1 MNFMSF
7 FALNIILAVI
17 WAALSGQFT
26 PENVISGFVVG
37 YVLLWLLRGALGGT
51 SYVTKVPQVMRFI
64 GFFLVELVRAN
75 LRVAWEVLTPGHT
88 MHPAIVAI
96 PLDLRNP
103 LQITLLAQMIT
114 LTPGTLSLD
123 VSSDRRV
130 LYVHSM
136 YVDDIDKFRAE
147 IKDGFE
153 RRVREVFA

>member
-7 FALNIILAVI
+7 FALNIILSVI

-26 PENVISGFVVG
+26 PENVISGFVLG
-37 YVLLWLLRGALGGT
+37 YVLLWLLRGALGAGP
-51 SYVTKVPQVMRFI
+51 YVNKVPQVIGFI
-64 GFFLVELVRAN
+64 GFFLVALVQAN
-75 LRVAWEVLTPGHT
+75 VRVAWEVLTPGHT
-88 MHPAIVAI
+88 MRPAIVAI
-96 PLDLRNP
+96 PLDLRSP

-136 YVDDIDKFRAE
+136 YVDDIDEFRAE
-147 IKDGFE
+147 IKNGFE

>member
-7 FALNIILAVI
+7 FALNIILAAI
-17 WAALSGQFT
+17 WSALSGQFS
-26 PENVISGFVVG
+26 PENFISGFVLG
-37 YVLLWLLRGALGGT
+37 YVLLWLLRRALGGE
-51 SYVTKVPQVMRFI
+51 SYVNKVPQVVLFI
-64 GFFLVELVRAN
+64 GFFLMEVVRAN
-75 LRVAWEVLTPGHT
+75 LRVAWEVLTPGHN
-88 MHPAIVAI
+88 MRPAIVAV

-136 YVDDIDKFRAE
+136 YVDDIDQFRAG
-147 IKDGFE
+147 IKNGFE
-153 RRVREVFA
+153 RRVAEVFA